1 MKRQLTVISLVF
13 LCCFTVGCQKG
24 EEAASESAADVTA
37 DIQAIKEGF
46 AEWEAG
52 VDAANIDK
60 SLSSFADDVIL
71 IPPDEPAYVGKEAF
85 QSYFQPIFDRFIVNE
100 KYVVKDVRVSGDLAF
115 AHITYSGTYTPKAGG
130 EPNTSKGNVINIV
143 EKQPDGVWKIIY
155 STWSDESLVY
165 PDQAE

>member
-1 MKRQLTVISLVF
+1 MKRLHMLIPLIFV
-13 LCCFTVGCQKG
+13 CCFGCQQ
-24 EEAASESAADVTA
+24 SEKATAVDVEA

-46 AEWEAG
+46 AKWEAG

-60 SLSSFADDVIL
+60 SLTSFADDVIL

-130 EPNTSKGNVINIV
+130 EPNASKGNVINIV

-165 PDQAE
+165 PDQTE

>member
-1 MKRQLTVISLVF
+1 MKRLFMLIPLVF
-13 LCCFTVGCQKG
+13 LCCLAVGCQRG
-24 EEAASESAADVTA
+24 EEVSAVDVEA

-46 AEWEAG
+46 AKWEAG

-60 SLSSFADDVIL
+60 SLTSFADDVIL

-115 AHITYSGTYTPKAGG
+115 AHITYSGIYTPKAGG
-130 EPNTSKGNVINIV
+130 EPKTSKGNVINIV

>member
-1 MKRQLTVISLVF
+1 MKSLFMFISLVF
-13 LCCFTVGCQKG
+13 LCCIVCQQGKQV
-24 EEAASESAADVTA
+24 AAADVEE

-60 SLSSFADDVIL
+60 SLTSFADDVIL
-71 IPPDEPAYVGKEAF
+71 VPPNEPAYFGKEAF
-85 QSYFQPIFDRFIVNE
+85 QSYFQRIFDRFIVNE

-130 EPNTSKGNVINIV
+130 DPNTSKGNVINIV